1 MSSMASRTTNPRHP
15 WRERDFLTRP
25 TIRRPRRP
33 SLLRLFYD
41 TLLDRLSAPK
51 RAAEAAEAR
60 RAARCE
66 EANEPWLA
74 SGGAERDRHATFET
88 VAAPAFESSPQ
99 SLSADRFAPS
109 QHPEIEPFEIPLSAA
124 RATHHHNDERRMPT
138 RHPRAVR

>member
-1 MSSMASRTTNPRHP
+1 MASRTTNPRHP

-41 TLLDRLSAPK
+41 TLLDRLSAAK

-66 EANEPWLA
+66 EANEPWFTGA
-74 SGGAERDRHATFET
+74 GAERHATFET
-88 VAAPAFESSPQ
+88 VAAPAFEPSPQ

-109 QHPEIEPFEIPLSAA
+109 QHPEIEPFEIPVAA
-124 RATHHHNDERRMPT
+124 RANHHNDERRMPT
-138 RHPRAVR
+138 RHQRAIR